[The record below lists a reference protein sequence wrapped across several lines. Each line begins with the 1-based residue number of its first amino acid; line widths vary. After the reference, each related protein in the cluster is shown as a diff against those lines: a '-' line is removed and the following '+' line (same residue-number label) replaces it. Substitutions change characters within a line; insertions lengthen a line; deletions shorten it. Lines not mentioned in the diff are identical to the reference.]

1 MESSVLDASGASGRA
16 TIRSYFIP
24 RSLIFF
30 WGAAVLIT
38 SLHYVTPHS
47 MHWFHDILR
56 RLYYIPLVYY
66 GFVHGKLGAL
76 VGAVFVTILYFPHAF
91 MAGIPRDPA
100 QSIEKIL
107 EILTYFGAAGVA
119 GVLGDRER
127 VHVRA
132 LEANLRLL
140 RALQDELVRKG
151 RLEALGSMVS
161 GLSHELK
168 NPLHVLRG
176 TAEIIADLVPREGK
190 EARLWANHVSEIERM
205 ERITAKYLSFAK
217 DSNQPAHSLELTPTL
232 EQVTELIKVRAGK
245 AGIAVETRLPQEP
258 LQVLATGDEL
268 VQVLINIA
276 FNACDQME
284 STGGRIRFSAEPR
297 LELGRKMV
305 VIIIANDGPKIPA
318 ADVEKIFDPFF
329 STRES
334 GSGLG
339 LFISQNII
347 QNLGGFIR
355 LHQEN
360 DVTFEVHLPATAA

>member
-1 MESSVLDASGASGRA
+1 MESSAPDGSGTSGRA
-16 TIRSYFIP
+16 ALAGFFIP

-47 MHWFHDILR
+47 VHWLHDILR
-56 RLYYIPLVYY
+56 RLYYLPLVYF

-76 VGAVFVTILYFPHAF
+76 IGAIFVTILYYPHAF
-91 MAGIPRDPA
+91 MAGLPRDPA

-107 EILTYFGAAGVA
+107 EICTYFGAAGVA

-151 RLEALGSMVS
+151 RLEALGNMVS

-176 TAEIIADLVPREGK
+176 TAEVIADLVPKEGR

-205 ERITAKYLSFAK
+205 ERITARYLSFAK
-217 DSNQPAHSLELTPTL
+217 DSGAPAHTLEVRPTL
-232 EQVTELIKVRAGK
+232 EKVTDLLRLRAEK
-245 AGIAVETRLPQEP
+245 AGIVIETRLPDEP
-258 LQVLATGDEL
+258 LRIHATDDEL

-276 FNACDQME
+276 FNACDHLPQ
-284 STGGRIRFSAEPR
+284 GGRIRFSAAGR
-297 LELGRKMV
+297 VELGRPMA
-305 VIIIANDGPKIPA
+305 VITVSNDGPRIPPP
-318 ADVEKIFDPFF
+318 DVEKIFDPFY
-329 STRES
+329 STREG

-347 QNLGGFIR
+347 QNLDGFIR
-355 LHQEN
+355 LHQDDE
-360 DVTFEVHLPATAA
+360 VAFEIHLPLA

>member
-1 MESSVLDASGASGRA
+1 MESSAPDASGPSGRA
-16 TIRSYFIP
+16 TIGSYFIP

-38 SLHYVTPHS
+38 SLHYATPHS

-56 RLYYIPLVYY
+56 RLYYLPLVYY

-76 VGAVFVTILYFPHAF
+76 IGAIFVTILYFPHAF

-107 EILTYFGAAGVA
+107 EICTYFGAAGVA

-151 RLEALGSMVS
+151 RLEALGNMVS

-176 TAEIIADLVPREGK
+176 TAEVIADLVPKEGK

-205 ERITAKYLSFAK
+205 ERITGKYLSFAK
-217 DSNQPAHSLELTPTL
+217 DIGKPAQTLEVTPTL
-232 EQVTELIKVRAGK
+232 EKVTDLLRLRAEK
-245 AGIAVETRLPQEP
+245 AGIVIETSLPAEP
-258 LQVLATGDEL
+258 LRVHATDDEL

-276 FNACDQME
+276 FNACDHL
-284 STGGRIRFSAEPR
+284 SPGGRIRVSAASR
-297 LELGRKMV
+297 LEHGRPMA
-305 VIIIANDGPKIPA
+305 VIIVANDGPKIPPS
-318 ADVEKIFDPFF
+318 DVEKIFDPFY

-347 QNLGGFIR
+347 QNLDGFIR
-355 LHQEN
+355 LHQDDE
-360 DVTFEVHLPATAA
+360 VAFEIHLPVA